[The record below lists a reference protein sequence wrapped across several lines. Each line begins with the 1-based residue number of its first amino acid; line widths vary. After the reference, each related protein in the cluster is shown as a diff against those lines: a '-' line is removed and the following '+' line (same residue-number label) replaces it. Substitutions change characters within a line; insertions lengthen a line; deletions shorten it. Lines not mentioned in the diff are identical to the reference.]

1 MADQDSTLTQELLL
15 SLFEYRDGELYWK
28 KRNNKRAGCVNG
40 ENYRH
45 IVINK
50 KLYKEHRLIFMMFHG
65 YMPEFIDH
73 IDNNRLNNKIENLRQ
88 ATKQQN
94 AWNRQINKNNKSGV
108 KGVSWCKLTK
118 KWKVQGRVDKKVVY
132 LGVYQTLEEAA
143 KAIEKFRFINHGI
156 FAKQ

>member
-50 KLYKEHRLIFMMFHG
+50 KLYK
-65 YMPEFIDH
+65 
-73 IDNNRLNNKIENLRQ
+73 
-88 ATKQQN
+88 
-94 AWNRQINKNNKSGV
+94 
-108 KGVSWCKLTK
+108 
-118 KWKVQGRVDKKVVY
+118 
-132 LGVYQTLEEAA
+132 
-143 KAIEKFRFINHGI
+143 
-156 FAKQ
+156 